1 MYLQSVLNNKN
12 NDDGLLLG
20 NEVKKFFYPTISQ
33 WSNGYLNEF
42 FIAGSS
48 AKGVAVKGKSDVD
61 LFVSIKSSCMDPLK
75 DIYGSLFD
83 RLANLGRQQGFSVR
97 QQNVSIGIK
106 GLTNGYRQIDIDIVP
121 ARQHEINSNFHSLYK
136 SKQSTWTQTNVKG
149 HIKHIQDSGR
159 QNFIKLIKIWR
170 DCHQLD
176 FPSMNIE
183 LSVLKALYGCSHNI
197 SLEKGFHDIMN
208 YYINDFFRDNLIDP
222 FNSANIISNDMTQ
235 YEKQKV
241 VEQAQKFFNTSNWKQ
256 VIW

>member
-1 MYLQSVLNNKN
+1 MNNKTSN
-12 NDDGLLLG
+12 YSVMLG
-20 NEVKKFFYPTISQ
+20 DEVKRFFYPSISQ
-33 WSNGYLNEF
+33 WANDYLNEF

-48 AKGVAVKGKSDVD
+48 AKGVAIKGKSDVD
-61 LFVSIKSSCMDPLK
+61 LFVSIKSSCTVSLK
-75 DIYGSLFD
+75 DIYISLFNK
-83 RLANLGRQQGFSVR
+83 LNELGKEQDFSVH

-106 GLTNGYRQIDIDIVP
+106 GLKYENRQIDIDIVP
-121 ARQHEINSNFHSLYK
+121 AKQQEINSNFHSLYK
-136 SKQSTWTQTNVKG
+136 SKQNTWTQTNVKG

-183 LSVLKALYGCSHNI
+183 LSVLKALYGCNHDMD
-197 SLEKGFHDIMN
+197 LEKGFVKIMD
-208 YYINDFFRDNLIDP
+208 YFIGSFSIDNLIDP
-222 FNSANIISNDMTQ
+222 FNSANVISNDMTQ

-241 VEQAQKFFNTSNWKQ
+241 IKQAQKFFDAKDWKE